1 MLFNLDLK
9 KSLQSGNSS
18 PKPVHY
24 DPAWRRKTEQD
35 WRIEMPDPSRTRTPT
50 SPPPRSRF
58 REMVGK
64 NVRALSLVPREQ
76 RFYDLFEQQAAVLVS
91 ASVLLE
97 EALDDMENL
106 PVRQREIKDLEH
118 LGDKNTYETMR
129 TLNETFVTP
138 FDHEDISALAAGLD
152 DILDYIEEIAD
163 TVNLYK
169 IMAIPRPAIE
179 LADLLAQAVAQLEQA
194 VGKLRSG
201 KKDGGHAI
209 EVHRLED
216 FGDSASRHAIAE
228 LFQGQPDPL
237 EVIKL
242 KDLYGLLE
250 DALDRCEDVA
260 NVIEN
265 IAIKNA

>member
-1 MLFNLDLK
+1 
-9 KSLQSGNSS
+9 
-18 PKPVHY
+18 
-24 DPAWRRKTEQD
+24 
-35 WRIEMPDPSRTRTPT
+35 
-50 SPPPRSRF
+50 
-58 REMVGK
+58 MVGRNIK
-64 NVRALSLVPREQ
+64 ALSLVPREQ
-76 RFYDLFEQQAAVLVS
+76 RFYDLFEQQATILVS
-91 ASVLLE
+91 ASVLLK
-97 EALDDMENL
+97 EALGDMGNL
-106 PVRQREIKDLEH
+106 PARQREIKDLER
-118 LGDKNTYETMR
+118 LGDKYTYEIMR

-169 IMAIPRPAIE
+169 IMVISRPASE

-194 VGKLRSG
+194 VGNLRSG
-201 KKDGGHAI
+201 KKDGEYII

-216 FGDSASRHAIAE
+216 IGDSASRRAIAE
-228 LFQGQPDPL
+228 LFEGQRDPL

-242 KDLYGLLE
+242 KDLYSLLE

>member
-1 MLFNLDLK
+1 MSDPPRTPA
-9 KSLQSGNSS
+9 S
-18 PKPVHY
+18 P
-24 DPAWRRKTEQD
+24 
-35 WRIEMPDPSRTRTPT
+35 PSRL
-50 SPPPRSRF
+50 RF
-58 REMVGK
+58 REVVGK
-64 NVRALSLVPREQ
+64 NVRALALVPREQ
-76 RFYDLFEQQAAVLVS
+76 RFYDLFEQQATILVS
-91 ASVLLE
+91 TSILLQ
-97 EALDDMENL
+97 EAFDDMENL
-106 PVRQREIKDLEH
+106 PARQREIKDLEG
-118 LGDKNTYETMR
+118 LGDKNTYEIIR

-152 DILDYIEEIAD
+152 DIIDYIEEIAD
-163 TVNLYK
+163 TVNLYG
-169 IMAIPRPAIE
+169 IMTIPPAASE
-179 LADLLAQAVAQLEQA
+179 LTGLLAQAVAQLEQA

-201 KKDGGHAI
+201 KKDGEYAI

-216 FGDSASRHAIAE
+216 VGDSTSRHAIAE
-228 LFQGQPDPL
+228 LFQGQRDPL

>member
-1 MLFNLDLK
+1 
-9 KSLQSGNSS
+9 
-18 PKPVHY
+18 
-24 DPAWRRKTEQD
+24 
-35 WRIEMPDPSRTRTPT
+35 MPDPSRTPT

-58 REMVGK
+58 RELVGK
-64 NVRALSLVPREQ
+64 NVRAMSLLPREQ
-76 RFYDLFEQQAAVLVS
+76 RFYDLFEQQATLLVR
-91 ASVLLE
+91 AGLLLKE
-97 EALDDMENL
+97 TLDDAEGL
-106 PVRQREIKDLEH
+106 PARRREIKDLER
-118 LGDKNTYETMR
+118 LGDKITYETMR
-129 TLNETFVTP
+129 SLNETFVTP

-163 TVNLYK
+163 TVNLYG
-169 IMAIPRPAIE
+169 ITTIPRAASE

-201 KKDGGHAI
+201 EKDGEYTI
-209 EVHRLED
+209 EVHRLENV
-216 FGDSASRHAIAE
+216 GDSTSRHAIAE
-228 LFQGQPDPL
+228 LFQGQRDPL

-242 KDLYGLLE
+242 KDLYSLLE

>member
-1 MLFNLDLK
+1 
-9 KSLQSGNSS
+9 
-18 PKPVHY
+18 
-24 DPAWRRKTEQD
+24 
-35 WRIEMPDPSRTRTPT
+35 MPDPSRTPL
-50 SPPPRSRF
+50 SPPSRARF
-58 REMVGK
+58 REIVGK
-64 NVRALSLVPREQ
+64 NVKALSLVPREQ
-76 RFYDLFEQQAAVLVS
+76 RFYDLFEQQAAILVS
-91 ASVLLE
+91 AGILLK

-118 LGDKNTYETMR
+118 QGDKITYETVR

-163 TVNLYK
+163 TVILYG
-169 IMAIPRPAIE
+169 ITSIPRPAGE

-201 KKDGGHAI
+201 KKGSEYAI

-216 FGDSASRHAIAE
+216 VGDSTSRRAIAE
-228 LFQGQPDPL
+228 LFQGQHDPL
-237 EVIKL
+237 DVIKL
-242 KDLYGLLE
+242 KDLYSLLE
-250 DALDRCEDVA
+250 DALDRCEDMA

>member
-1 MLFNLDLK
+1 
-9 KSLQSGNSS
+9 
-18 PKPVHY
+18 
-24 DPAWRRKTEQD
+24 
-35 WRIEMPDPSRTRTPT
+35 MPDPSRTPT
-50 SPPPRSRF
+50 SRPRF
-58 REMVGK
+58 REIVGK
-64 NVRALSLVPREQ
+64 NVKALSLVPREQ
-76 RFYDLFEQQAAVLVS
+76 RFYDFFEQQAEILVS
-91 ASVLLE
+91 ASVLLK

-106 PVRQREIKDLEH
+106 PARQREIKDLEG
-118 LGDKNTYETMR
+118 LGDKNTYETVR

-169 IMAIPRPAIE
+169 ILAIPRPASE
-179 LADLLAQAVAQLEQA
+179 LADLLAQAVAQLEHA

-201 KKDGGHAI
+201 KKDGEYAI
-209 EVHRLED
+209 EVHRLENV
-216 FGDSASRHAIAE
+216 GDSTSRRAIAE
-228 LFQGQPDPL
+228 LFRGQYDPL

-242 KDLYGLLE
+242 KDLYTLLE

>member
-1 MLFNLDLK
+1 M
-9 KSLQSGNSS
+9 S
-18 PKPVHY
+18 
-24 DPAWRRKTEQD
+24 DP
-35 WRIEMPDPSRTRTPT
+35 PRTPA
-50 SPPPRSRF
+50 SPPSRSRF
-58 REMVGK
+58 REIVGK
-64 NVRALSLVPREQ
+64 NVKALTLVPREQ
-76 RFYDLFEQQAAVLVS
+76 RFYDLFEQQATIIVS
-91 ASVLLE
+91 TSVLLK
-97 EALDDMENL
+97 EAFDDMENL
-106 PVRQREIKDLEH
+106 PARQREIKDLEG
-118 LGDKNTYETMR
+118 LGDKNTYEIIR

-152 DILDYIEEIAD
+152 DIIDYIEEIAD
-163 TVNLYK
+163 TVNLYG
-169 IMAIPRPAIE
+169 ITTIPRAASE
-179 LADLLAQAVAQLEQA
+179 LTGLLAQAVVQLEQA

-201 KKDGGHAI
+201 KKDGEYAI

-216 FGDSASRHAIAE
+216 VGDSTSRHAIAE
-228 LFQGQPDPL
+228 LFQGQRDPL

>member
-1 MLFNLDLK
+1 
-9 KSLQSGNSS
+9 
-18 PKPVHY
+18 
-24 DPAWRRKTEQD
+24 
-35 WRIEMPDPSRTRTPT
+35 MPDPSRTPT

-58 REMVGK
+58 REMMGK
-64 NVRALSLVPREQ
+64 NVKALSLVPREQ
-76 RFYDLFEQQAAVLVS
+76 RFYDFFEHQATIIVS
-91 ASVLLE
+91 ASVLLK

-201 KKDGGHAI
+201 KKDGEYAI

-216 FGDSASRHAIAE
+216 VGDSTSRRAIAE
-228 LFQGQPDPL
+228 LFRGQHDPL

-242 KDLYGLLE
+242 KDLYSLLE